1 MFGFYNHE
9 KIIHDLI
16 ILSQTTELRQG
27 DFSLTLTE
35 QNRPGVSISLS
46 IHATP
51 PAVLPEAAAQ
61 ALDDPG
67 QSTESPPPAI
77 RTLYTSAYFLDQ
89 CYTRLHQGSPKE
101 ERQFL
106 ISGIPRGEN
115 AYDLDLLIPV
125 KLVNAS
131 VNGVEA
137 DLPDLFA
144 TLHKLDK
151 TYGLLLLGIIHSHL
165 WTGRSA
171 VNPSETDRKLQKTLE
186 ESGYPTV
193 QAIFSQDAY
202 CGFFTN
208 TVPFTVQIAGK
219 GYEEVE
225 THETQTVVKLN
236 NVLQLSDQTVQT
248 ETPTGTSVLRPPAA
262 HSRV

>member
-1 MFGFYNHE
+1 MFGFINHE
-9 KIIHDLI
+9 KIIHDLF
-16 ILSQTTELRQG
+16 ILSQAKDLRAG

-35 QNRPGVSISLS
+35 QNRPGVCISLS
-46 IHATP
+46 IQSMVPTS
-51 PAVLPEAAAQ
+51 LPETAAQ

-67 QSTESPPPAI
+67 QPTESPLPTI
-77 RTLYTSAYFLDQ
+77 RTLYTSAYFLNE
-89 CYTRLHQGSPKE
+89 CYTRLHQGSPTE

-125 KLVNAS
+125 KLVKAS
-131 VNGVEA
+131 ATGVEA
-137 DLPDLFA
+137 DLADLFA

-151 TYGLLLLGIIHSHL
+151 SYGLLLLAIIHSHL
-165 WTGRSA
+165 WTGRGA
-171 VNPSETDRKLQKTLE
+171 VNPSETDRRLQQTLE

-193 QAIFSQDAY
+193 QGIFSKDAF

-208 TVPFTVQIAGK
+208 TVPFTLQIAGK
-219 GYEEVE
+219 GFEEVE
-225 THETQTVVKLN
+225 TYETQTVVRLSN
-236 NVLQLSDQTVQT
+236 SLQLPDQTVQA
-248 ETPTGTSVLRPPAA
+248 ETSTGTPVLRPPAA

>member
-1 MFGFYNHE
+1 MFGYHNHE

-16 ILSQTTELRQG
+16 ILSQIRDLREG
-27 DFSLTLTE
+27 DFSLTLSE

-46 IHATP
+46 IHSTP
-51 PAVLPEAAAQ
+51 PAVLPEAAPQ

-67 QSTESPPPAI
+67 QLAESPLPPI

-89 CYTRLHQGSPKE
+89 CYTHLHQGSPTE

-125 KLVNAS
+125 KLVKAS
-131 VNGVEA
+131 ATGVEA
-137 DLPDLFA
+137 DPADLFA
-144 TLHKLDK
+144 TLYKLDK
-151 TYGLLLLGIIHSHL
+151 SYGLFLLGIIHSHL

-208 TVPFTVQIAGK
+208 TVPFTLHIAGK
-219 GYEEVE
+219 GFEEVE

-236 NVLQLSDQTVQT
+236 HVLPLPDQTVQA
-248 ETPTGTSVLRPPAA
+248 ETPTGAPVLRPPRAQ
-262 HSRV
+262 SRV

>member
-1 MFGFYNHE
+1 MFGFHYHE

-16 ILSQTTELRQG
+16 ILSQTTDLRQG
-27 DFSLTLTE
+27 NFSLTLSE

-46 IHATP
+46 IHVTP
-51 PAVLPEAAAQ
+51 PAALPGAAAHSF
-61 ALDDPG
+61 ADPG
-67 QSTESPPPAI
+67 LETESPPPAI
-77 RTLYTSAYFLDQ
+77 RRYVTSAYFLEQ
-89 CYTRLHQGSPKE
+89 CRTRLFEGSPTT

-106 ISGIPRGEN
+106 LSGIPRGEN
-115 AYDLDLLIPV
+115 AYDLGLLIPV

-131 VNGVEA
+131 ASGVEA
-137 DLPDLFA
+137 DLADLFA

-151 TYGLLLLGIIHSHL
+151 SYGLLLLGIIHSHL

-236 NVLQLSDQTVQT
+236 HILQLSDQAVQT
-248 ETPTGTSVLRPPAA
+248 ETSTGTPVLRPPAA